1 MKRKRKKAEKMNQ
14 KNQKI
19 KHKRRHIDGI
29 LLLDKPKG
37 ITSNHI
43 LQRVKRLFNAEK
55 AGHSGTLDPMAT
67 GMLPICFGEATKF
80 AGQLLDNHKSYQFT
94 CKLGEKTSTGDA
106 EGEVIENVA
115 LPASEQLTKTYL
127 EMIFSKFLGEI
138 EQIPPM
144 VSALHHEGK
153 RLYELAREGIEV
165 ERKARKITILSLTL
179 DEVTPS
185 SFTATVTC
193 SKGTYVRVLAEDIAQ
208 SIGTVGHLIMLRRT
222 TIHPFENETLIPFEQ
237 LESLENQ
244 LDNLDALLLPIDRA
258 VIDLPILTFNEEE
271 STRIL
276 HGQRIHIEGTLEQD
290 LYRLYS
296 DDNQFLGI
304 GAPNTP
310 TSIGPKRIISQS

>member
-1 MKRKRKKAEKMNQ
+1 MN
-14 KNQKI
+14 KKI

-106 EGEVIENVA
+106 EGDIIETMPVPDN
-115 LPASEQLTKTYL
+115 LTTEQI
-127 EMIFSKFLGEI
+127 EAAIESFLGDI
-138 EQIPPM
+138 EQVPPM

-165 ERKARKITILSLTL
+165 ERQSRTITILSLTL
-179 DEVTPS
+179 DEITQD

-193 SKGTYVRVLAEDIAQ
+193 SKGTYVRVLAEDIAA
-208 SIGTVGHLIMLRRT
+208 SLNTLGHLTMLRRI
-222 TIHPFENETLIPFEQ
+222 TIHPFENETLIPFSAIEA
-237 LESLENQ
+237 LEGNFEA
-244 LDNLDALLLPIDRA
+244 LDQLLLPIDTA
-258 VIDLPILTFNEEE
+258 LTDLPILTFNQEE
-271 STRIL
+271 SARIL
-276 HGQRIHIEGTLEQD
+276 HGQRIHIEGTLEDD

-296 DDNQFLGI
+296 DDHQFLGI

-310 TSIGPKRIISQS
+310 TSIGPKRIIQKS

>member
-1 MKRKRKKAEKMNQ
+1 M
-14 KNQKI
+14 NQKI

-94 CKLGEKTSTGDA
+94 CQLGKKTSTGDE
-106 EGEVIENVA
+106 EGEVIATAA
-115 LPASEQLTKTYL
+115 LPEDLNSEKLEASFKN
-127 EMIFSKFLGEI
+127 FLGEI

-179 DEVTPS
+179 DAITEN

-193 SKGTYVRVLAEDIAQ
+193 SKGTYVRVLAEDIAESLQ
-208 SIGTVGHLIMLRRT
+208 TLGHLIMLRRI
-222 TIHPFENETLIPFEQ
+222 TIHPFENETLIPFSEIEA
-237 LESLENQ
+237 LSDQ
-244 LDNLDALLLPIDRA
+244 LDSLDALLLPIDRA
-258 VIDLPILTFNEEE
+258 VTDLPILTFSQED
-271 STRIL
+271 SARIL
-276 HGQRIHIEGTLEQD
+276 HGQRIRIEGTLD
-290 LYRLYS
+290 SNLYRLYS

-310 TSIGPKRIISQS
+310 TSIGPKRIIQQS

>member
-1 MKRKRKKAEKMNQ
+1 MN
-14 KNQKI
+14 KKI

-106 EGEVIENVA
+106 EGDIIETMPVPDN
-115 LPASEQLTKTYL
+115 LTTEQI
-127 EMIFSKFLGEI
+127 EAAIESFLGDI
-138 EQIPPM
+138 EQVPPM

-165 ERKARKITILSLTL
+165 ERQSRTITILSLTL
-179 DEVTPS
+179 DEITQD

-193 SKGTYVRVLAEDIAQ
+193 SKGTYVRVLAEDIAA
-208 SIGTVGHLIMLRRT
+208 SLNTLGHLTMLRRI
-222 TIHPFENETLIPFEQ
+222 TIHPFENEILIPFSAIEA
-237 LESLENQ
+237 LEGNFEA
-244 LDNLDALLLPIDRA
+244 LDQLLLPIDTA
-258 VIDLPILTFNEEE
+258 LTDLPILTFNQEE
-271 STRIL
+271 SARIL
-276 HGQRIHIEGTLEQD
+276 HGQRIHIEGTLEDD

-296 DDNQFLGI
+296 DDHQFLGI

-310 TSIGPKRIISQS
+310 TSIGPKRIIQKS

>member
-1 MKRKRKKAEKMNQ
+1 M
-14 KNQKI
+14 NQKI

-80 AGQLLDNHKSYQFT
+80 AGQLLDNHKTYQFT

-106 EGEVIENVA
+106 EGEIIETKAIAENLTASHIENA
-115 LPASEQLTKTYL
+115 LNS
-127 EMIFSKFLGEI
+127 FLGEI
-138 EQIPPM
+138 SQIPPM

-165 ERKARKITILSLTL
+165 ERKARNITILSLTL
-179 DEVTPS
+179 DEFNET

-208 SIGTVGHLIMLRRT
+208 NLQTVGHLTMLRRV
-222 TIHPFENETLIPFEQ
+222 TIHPFENETLIPFSKI
-237 LESLENQ
+237 ESLKDQ
-244 LDNLDALLLPIDRA
+244 LDSLDALLLPIDRA
-258 VIDLPILTFNEEE
+258 VTDLPILTFNQED
-271 STRIL
+271 SARIL
-276 HGQRIHIEGTLEQD
+276 HGQRIRIEGTLD
-290 LYRLYS
+290 SNLYRLYS

-310 TSIGPKRIISQS
+310 TSIGPKRIIQQS

>member
-1 MKRKRKKAEKMNQ
+1 MNKKPRKVALMN
-14 KNQKI
+14 KKI

-37 ITSNHI
+37 ITSNQI
-43 LQRVKRLFNAEK
+43 LQRVKRIFNAEK

-106 EGEVIENVA
+106 EGEVIETIQVPEN
-115 LPASEQLTKTYL
+115 LTK
-127 EMIFSKFLGEI
+127 EQIKAVIESFLGEI
-138 EQIPPM
+138 EQVPPM

-165 ERKARKITILSLTL
+165 ERKSRKITILSLSL
-179 DEVTPS
+179 DEITED

-193 SKGTYVRVLAEDIAQ
+193 SKGTYVRVLAEDMAA
-208 SIGTVGHLIMLRRT
+208 SLKTLGHLTMLRRI
-222 TIHPFENETLIPFEQ
+222 TIHPFENETLIPFSEI
-237 LESLENQ
+237 ESLERNFES
-244 LDNLDALLLPIDRA
+244 LDQLLLPIDTA
-258 VIDLPILTFNEEE
+258 LTDLPILTFNQEE
-271 STRIL
+271 SARIL
-276 HGQRIHIEGTLEQD
+276 HGQRIHIEGTLEYD

-296 DDNQFLGI
+296 DDHQFLGI

-310 TSIGPKRIISQS
+310 TSIGPKRIIQQS

>member
-1 MKRKRKKAEKMNQ
+1 MKRKLKKAAKM
-14 KNQKI
+14 NQKI

-43 LQRVKRLFNAEK
+43 LQRVKRIFNAEK

-94 CKLGEKTSTGDA
+94 CKLGERTSTGDE
-106 EGEVIENVA
+106 EGEIIEMAHPPQN
-115 LPASEQLTKTYL
+115 LTKERL
-127 EMIFSKFLGEI
+127 EQVFSKFIGQI
-138 EQIPPM
+138 EQVPPM

-165 ERKARKITILSLTL
+165 ERKARQLTIFSLTL
-179 DEVTPS
+179 DEVTPV

-193 SKGTYVRVLAEDIAQ
+193 SKGTYVRVLAEDIALAMD
-208 SIGTVGHLIMLRRT
+208 TVGHLTMLRRI
-222 TIHPFENETLIPFEQ
+222 TIHPFENEVLIPFEEIEALSEDMDQ
-237 LESLENQ
+237 
-244 LDNLDALLLPIDRA
+244 LDALLQPIDRA
-258 VIDLPILTFNEEE
+258 VIDLPILQFNAED
-271 STRIL
+271 SARIL
-276 HGQRIHIEGTLEQD
+276 HGQRIRIEGTLNHD

-310 TSIGPKRIISQS
+310 TSIGPKRIIQQS

>member
-1 MKRKRKKAEKMNQ
+1 M
-14 KNQKI
+14 NQKI

-94 CKLGEKTSTGDA
+94 CKLGEKTATGDE
-106 EGEVIENVA
+106 EGDIIETKA
-115 LPASEQLTKTYL
+115 LPQDLTKAQL
-127 EMIFSKFLGEI
+127 EPVLKTFLGEI
-138 EQIPPM
+138 EQVPPM
-144 VSALHHEGK
+144 VSALHHEGR

-165 ERKARKITILSLTL
+165 ERKARKITILALTL
-179 DEVTPS
+179 DEITPNT
-185 SFTATVTC
+185 FTATVTC

-208 SIGTVGHLIMLRRT
+208 SLGTLGHLIMLRRT
-222 TIHPFENETLIPFEQ
+222 TIHPFENETLIPFSEIEA
-237 LESLENQ
+237 LSDQ
-244 LDNLDALLLPIDRA
+244 LDSLDALLLPIDRA
-258 VIDLPILTFNEEE
+258 VTDLPLLTFNQED
-271 STRIL
+271 SARIL
-276 HGQRIHIEGTLEQD
+276 HGQRIRIEGTLD
-290 LYRLYS
+290 SNLYRLYS

-310 TSIGPKRIISQS
+310 TSIGPKRIIQQS

>member
-1 MKRKRKKAEKMNQ
+1 MN
-14 KNQKI
+14 KKI

-94 CKLGEKTSTGDA
+94 CKLGEKSSTGDA
-106 EGEVIENVA
+106 EGDIIDTMPVPENLTQAKIE
-115 LPASEQLTKTYL
+115 TIL
-127 EMIFSKFLGEI
+127 ESFLGEI
-138 EQIPPM
+138 EQVPPM

-179 DEVTPS
+179 DDISED
-185 SFTATVTC
+185 SFTATVAC
-193 SKGTYVRVLAEDIAQ
+193 SKGTYVRVLAEDIAT
-208 SIGTVGHLIMLRRT
+208 SLKTLGHLTMLRRI
-222 TIHPFENETLIPFEQ
+222 TIHPFENATLIPFAEIEA
-237 LESLENQ
+237 LEGDFEA
-244 LDNLDALLLPIDRA
+244 LDQLLLPIDTA
-258 VIDLPILTFNEEE
+258 LTDLPILTFNQEE

-276 HGQRIHIEGTLEQD
+276 HGQRIHIEGTLEHD

-296 DDNQFLGI
+296 DDHQFLGI

-310 TSIGPKRIISQS
+310 TSIGPKRIIQKG